1 MLIAV
6 FFFFFFKST
15 APEVLPVGL
24 AEPKYE
30 EAGAREHS
38 KCKLFPY
45 VGLAVVKTQS
55 SECSISYSQDRAPG
69 KEAPVTESPKYP
81 VDRN

>member
-1 MLIAV
+1 MLIAII
-6 FFFFFFKST
+6 FFLKST

-24 AEPKYE
+24 AEQKYE
-30 EAGAREHS
+30 EARAREHS
-38 KCKLFPY
+38 KCKLFLY
-45 VGLAVVKTQS
+45 VGLAAVKTQS